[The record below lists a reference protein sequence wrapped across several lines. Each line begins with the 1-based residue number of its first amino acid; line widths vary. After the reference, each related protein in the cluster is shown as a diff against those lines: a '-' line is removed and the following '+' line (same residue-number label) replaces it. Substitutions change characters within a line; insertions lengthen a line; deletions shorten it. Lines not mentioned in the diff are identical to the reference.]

1 MYNLV
6 FREGVVNNATSVVL
20 FRAIQKLTFDEFTSL
35 EVLQMTRSF
44 LYLFFSNMVLDIMV
58 SLLLQLLWMLFV
70 LTNLPI

>member
-6 FREGVVNNATSVVL
+6 FWEGVVNNATSVVL
-20 FRAIQKLTFDEFTSL
+20 FRAIQKLTFDDFTSL
-35 EVLQMTRSF
+35 EVLQMIRSF

>member
-1 MYNLV
+1 MYDLV
-6 FREGVVNNATSVVL
+6 FWEGVVNNATSVVL
-20 FRAIQKLTFDEFTSL
+20 FRAIEKLTFDEFTSL

>member
-6 FREGVVNNATSVVL
+6 FWEGVMNNATSVVL

>member
-6 FREGVVNNATSVVL
+6 FWEGVVNNATSVVL